1 MGLLLNEI
9 APSNIYIIKS
19 ASIQNKNS
27 KIINSNSSQFS
38 DHNEFTNFMQ

>member
-27 KIINSNSSQFS
+27 KINSNSSQFS